1 MWFEV
6 SVFGGCS
13 LEFGPGL
20 ECRTLFGNSSTL
32 LREQFVLPRGS
43 STLLL
48 FFIILS
54 LQLLVQLFKKLLP
67 GFSILLG
74 GTVFLRVFELI
85 DLVICESVALVN
97 ESILLL

>member
-1 MWFEV
+1 MGEV
-6 SVFGGCS
+6 SVLGGCS
-13 LEFGPGL
+13 LEFGPGF
-20 ECRTLFGNSSTL
+20 ECRTLFGNPSTL

-43 STLLL
+43 STFLL

-54 LQLLVQLFKKLLP
+54 LQLLVQLFKKLLS

-74 GTVFLRVFELI
+74 GTVFLRVLELI